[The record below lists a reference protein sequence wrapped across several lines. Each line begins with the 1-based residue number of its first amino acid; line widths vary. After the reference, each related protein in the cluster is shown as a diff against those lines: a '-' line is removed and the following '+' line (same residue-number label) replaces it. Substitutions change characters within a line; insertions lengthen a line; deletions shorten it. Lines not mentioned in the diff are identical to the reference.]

1 MSTLFKSP
9 SVKLLHNASC
19 FIFSLL
25 FSHWKVFCICFSSS
39 RTEFG
44 INVSNAKDT
53 ILEIAIAPKLYN
65 IISLFYRVTK
75 IFIVL
80 ELFIIC
86 APNILIHLFVRSKH
100 FTPQSTLLTLFSLST
115 PIPAIS
121 PLVKLGTSPGSSIL
135 KTNSSL
141 LKQL

>member
-9 SVKLLHNASC
+9 SVKFLHNVSC

-39 RTEFG
+39 RTEIG
-44 INVSNAKDT
+44 INVSNAKDI

-65 IISLFYRVTK
+65 ISLFYRVTK

-100 FTPQSTLLTLFSLST
+100 FTPQSILLTLFSLST

-121 PLVKLGTSPGSSIL
+121 QLVKLGTSPGSSTL
-135 KTNSSL
+135 KINSSL